1 MGSANCN
8 DKQHVCTFWG
18 RQRQSMVM
26 FMPTLS
32 WGNRGWHWAAAA
44 AGRGVQGARGEE
56 SRVASLPQ
64 IAFNYVACCSRFY
77 GPLLT
82 CLQTRVAARVPRV
95 VACGMFVLMI
105 CAGSDQRIYL
115 WQLLQL
121 QLRSAFSTSAATHC
135 HAPSLP
141 SLLVLSL
148 FLFVFMTLILIIDSS
163 IKMFHYARRAA
174 QEPAANCLRKCAT
187 PPSLHFPASPVLA
200 ASSAAC
206 EFAAFKNKLK
216 RELCQT
222 C

>member
-1 MGSANCN
+1 M
-8 DKQHVCTFWG
+8 
-18 RQRQSMVM
+18 
-26 FMPTLS
+26 
-32 WGNRGWHWAAAA
+32 
-44 AGRGVQGARGEE
+44 
-56 SRVASLPQ
+56 PQ

-135 HAPSLP
+135 HAPLSFLP
-141 SLLVLSL
+141 SFS

-174 QEPAANCLRKCAT
+174 QEPAANCLQKCAT
-187 PPSLHFPASPVLA
+187 PPSLHFPVSPVLA

>member
-105 CAGSDQRIYL
+105 CAGSDQCIYL

-135 HAPSLP
+135 HAPLSCLP
-141 SLLVLSL
+141 PPSFL
-148 FLFVFMTLILIIDSS
+148 FL
-163 IKMFHYARRAA
+163 
-174 QEPAANCLRKCAT
+174 
-187 PPSLHFPASPVLA
+187 
-200 ASSAAC
+200 
-206 EFAAFKNKLK
+206 
-216 RELCQT
+216 
-222 C
+222 

>member
-18 RQRQSMVM
+18 RQWQSMVM

-44 AGRGVQGARGEE
+44 GRGLHGGRGEE

-121 QLRSAFSTSAATHC
+121 QLRSAFSTSAAMHC
-135 HAPSLP
+135 HASLP
-141 SLLVLSL
+141 SLSSPSS

-187 PPSLHFPASPVLA
+187 PPFLHVPPSPVVA